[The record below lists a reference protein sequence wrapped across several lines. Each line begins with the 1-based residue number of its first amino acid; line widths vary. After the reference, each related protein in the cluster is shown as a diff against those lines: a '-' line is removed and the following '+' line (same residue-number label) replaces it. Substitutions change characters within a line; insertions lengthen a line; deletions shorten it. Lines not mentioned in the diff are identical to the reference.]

1 MIAPSRVVRR
11 FAHAL
16 LLVALVACD
25 QVSPNSPREEST
37 VADPRTTQPE
47 TAAEQLKSLNLE
59 ALSSLTLEVTVDD
72 SKALTAQRVPIKHR
86 VVLLNSGQQERVI
99 SGIQSSCSCLE
110 AKILIGTA
118 APGECLE
125 VELSVTAPTS
135 QEKTGFAYIMFAEGV
150 VVTTSIRV
158 LATEYTRAW
167 IGEVE
172 FDAVHATVEV
182 LASRSTSPPLSATAR
197 AGESESSQPLWEPV
211 RSADGSMSALWI
223 ARVQLPMQ
231 NPEDWRIMYG
241 DGLLGIVSTSLRE
254 VALPPE

>member
-1 MIAPSRVVRR
+1 MQLSRGKDSDRHSGAGGMPR
-11 FAHAL
+11 GGAFCDGAD
-16 LLVALVACD
+16 VAGKD
-25 QVSPNSPREEST
+25 R
-37 VADPRTTQPE
+37 
-47 TAAEQLKSLNLE
+47 
-59 ALSSLTLEVTVDD
+59 
-72 SKALTAQRVPIKHR
+72 
-86 VVLLNSGQQERVI
+86 
-99 SGIQSSCSCLE
+99 
-110 AKILIGTA
+110 
-118 APGECLE
+118 
-125 VELSVTAPTS
+125 
-135 QEKTGFAYIMFAEGV
+135 
-150 VVTTSIRV
+150 IRIH
-158 LATEYTRAW
+158 ATEYTRAW

-172 FDAVHATVEV
+172 FDAVHATVQV